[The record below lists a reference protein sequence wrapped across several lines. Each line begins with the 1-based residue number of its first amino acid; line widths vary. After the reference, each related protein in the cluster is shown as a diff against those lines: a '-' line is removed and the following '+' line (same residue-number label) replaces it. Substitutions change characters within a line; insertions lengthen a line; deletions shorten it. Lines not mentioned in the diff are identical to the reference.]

1 MFYTFLLQS
10 YLKNGQKKKR
20 RLHLSEVE
28 TGKIQN
34 SAIMMISVHLKGILL
49 PVKLKLQ
56 AELFE
61 QRY

>member
-1 MFYTFLLQS
+1 MVFYTLLLQS

-20 RLHLSEVE
+20 RLYLSEVK
-28 TGKIQN
+28 TGEIQN
-34 SAIMMISVHLKGILL
+34 GATMMISVYLKGILL

-61 QRY
+61 